1 MVVNK
6 YKMEA
11 SEWSE
16 EKREARDSTV
26 YWTESYKL
34 RITEA
39 ILKYMEDNNISEEE
53 IKNNVSFDWDKFL
66 NFHQFSLE
74 NLAEV
79 SMELGIDWKFSIIK
93 VDED

>member
-1 MVVNK
+1 MNK
-6 YKMEA
+6 YKMED

-16 EKREARDSTV
+16 EKRKARDSTI
-26 YWTESYKL
+26 YWTEGYKL

-66 NFHQFSLE
+66 KFHQFNLE

-79 SMELGIDWKFSIIK
+79 SMMLGIDWEFNIIE
-93 VDED
+93 VDKD